1 MKVSWDYYSQYM
13 EKYGK
18 YKMFQTTNQFRL
30 DGHMI
35 DIYMTWQHLRWDMA
49 WIFVFMAPGDCLG
62 ARSSWP
68 GSCQPIKLGMDYI
81 YMYTTHKFMVM
92 TGGWFMKLC

>member
-1 MKVSWDYYSQYM
+1 M

-81 YMYTTHKFMVM
+81 YICIPPINLWWWLGDGLWNCVKMFEPH
-92 TGGWFMKLC
+92 